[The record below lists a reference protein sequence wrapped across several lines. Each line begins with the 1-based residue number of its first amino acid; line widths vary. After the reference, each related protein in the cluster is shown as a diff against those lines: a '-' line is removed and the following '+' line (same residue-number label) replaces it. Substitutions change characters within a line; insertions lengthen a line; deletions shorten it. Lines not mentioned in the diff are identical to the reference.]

1 MLFIFM
7 LGLSIVLSFSVVQC
21 LLSQL
26 HSTGTDNYPFAP
38 HLASYTKFQ
47 CLWDIAFKCPAI
59 LTSGFIFFLFHV
71 KITWN
76 EMKYNFWSCSFP
88 RKVWFRRDISN
99 GLSCFWILFW
109 CNTELGYS
117 ESFRVS
123 SLCMVNRQDICHHCP
138 QLFSLYLW
146 KQILYLQD
154 NCYLEGYF

>member
-59 LTSGFIFFLFHV
+59 LTSGFIFFYSMWKLH
-71 KITWN
+71 
-76 EMKYNFWSCSFP
+76 EMKWNTIFGHVRFQGRFGLEEISLMGWAAFEYCSDVILNLDTLNLSEYLLY
-88 RKVWFRRDISN
+88 VW
-99 GLSCFWILFW
+99 
-109 CNTELGYS
+109 
-117 ESFRVS
+117 
-123 SLCMVNRQDICHHCP
+123 
-138 QLFSLYLW
+138 
-146 KQILYLQD
+146 
-154 NCYLEGYF
+154 